1 MTSITH
7 RSETPHY
14 RGYFNLL
21 GTKDGQTELDRAS
34 KRVLP
39 LRFRESLRFWA
50 SIVSVYGAK
59 DKTRVILETE
69 NKVVQFRKI
78 YVLSRFPFMSKSA
91 NRKTAYKSLH
101 FAFGLTRFGKHNRV
115 KIIYPRTAAETE
127 TSVLEL
133 VSVAETAY
141 IASFEETVSK
151 INGLLEHPNPD
162 MDVIANLFV
171 RLSSYED
178 RPGAEIEI
186 LKAKVILDVCATSNH
201 KRAFRNLEA
210 LSGLLD
216 EADFSVFSR
225 KLAKISSPL
234 ALGRHGYY
242 PSFADLDLDEVET
255 QLTKLISDIEKC
267 GVAVFINSG
276 TLLGYI
282 RDGRPIVRDDDFD
295 LASIIPGSSFEEI
308 CGNWK
313 NFKSAISEDYAIIDK
328 GSFIAIRLEIGIQVD
343 IFSAWILSGKLFVY
357 PYCHGD
363 CLSDVAVPVRR
374 FSVRSSELPI
384 PNNPDILLDVN
395 YAGNW
400 RSPDPYW
407 RFNWNRANK
416 RFKKELRC
424 LKGR

>member
-1 MTSITH
+1 MTSIAN
-7 RSETPHY
+7 RSEAPHY
-14 RGYFNLL
+14 RGYFSLF
-21 GTKDGQTELDRAS
+21 GTKNGQTELDRAS
-34 KRVLP
+34 KRILP
-39 LRFRESLRFWA
+39 FRFREAPRFWF
-50 SIVSVYGAK
+50 SIVSVYGAREN
-59 DKTRVILETE
+59 TRVILETE
-69 NKVVQFRKI
+69 NKVVQFQKV
-78 YVLSRFPFMSKSA
+78 YALGRFPFVSKSA
-91 NRKTAYKSLH
+91 NKNSAYKSLH
-101 FAFGLTRFGKHNRV
+101 FAFGLTRFGVHNRV
-115 KIIYPRTAAETE
+115 KIIYPRTVAESQTN
-127 TSVLEL
+127 VLEL

-141 IASFEETVSK
+141 IEKFEETLSQ
-151 INGLLEHPNPD
+151 IDDLLENPNPD
-162 MDVIANLFV
+162 IDVIATLFV
-171 RLSSYED
+171 RLGLYED
-178 RPGAEIEI
+178 RPGAQIEI

-201 KRAFRNLEA
+201 KRAFRNLEV

-216 EADFSVFSR
+216 EADFSLFSR

-242 PSFADLDLDEVET
+242 PSFADLDLNKVEA
-255 QLTKLISDIEKC
+255 QLTRLISDIEKC
-267 GVAVFINSG
+267 GVEVFINSG

-295 LASIIPGSSFEEI
+295 LASIIPGSTFEEI
-308 CGNWK
+308 CENWRD
-313 NFKSAISEDYAIIDK
+313 FKSAISEEYAIIDK

-357 PYCHGD
+357 PYCYGD

-384 PNNPDILLDVN
+384 PNNPDVLLDVN

-416 RFKKELRC
+416 RFKKELRS